1 MNFMFWVIAVI
12 TLGSALMMV
21 LNKNIFHSAL
31 YMIVTFLGVAAI
43 YVMLQADFMAG
54 VQVLVYGGAIA
65 IFIVFGVMLTQR
77 GNMKQTNLF
86 SKSAALA
93 GLVSLGLIVIN
104 AVMVLRTDWPLS
116 SVAPPE
122 DTVNKIADLMYTK
135 MIIPFEVAAILL
147 LVALLGAV
155 IIAKEVKKTS

>member
-1 MNFMFWVIAVI
+1 MFWVIAVI
-12 TLGSALMMV
+12 TLGAALMMV

-104 AVMVLRTDWPLS
+104 AVMVLKTNWPLS
-116 SVAPPE
+116 TAAPPE
-122 DTVNKIADLMYTK
+122 DTVNQIADMMYTK
-135 MIIPFEVAAILL
+135 MLIPFEVAAILL

>member
-1 MNFMFWVIAVI
+1 MFWVIAVI
-12 TLGSALMMV
+12 TLGAALMMV

-77 GNMKQTNLF
+77 GNMRQTNLF

-104 AVMVLRTDWPLS
+104 AVMVLKTNWPLS
-116 SVAPPE
+116 TATPPE
-122 DTVNKIADLMYTK
+122 DTVNQIADMMYTK
-135 MIIPFEVAAILL
+135 MLIPFEVAAILL

>member
-1 MNFMFWVIAVI
+1 
-12 TLGSALMMV
+12 MMV

-104 AVMVLRTDWPLS
+104 AVMVLRTNWTIS
-116 SVAPPE
+116 TATPPE
-122 DTVNKIADLMYTK
+122 DTVNQIADMMYTK
-135 MIIPFEVAAILL
+135 MLIPFEVAAILL

>member
-1 MNFMFWVIAVI
+1 MFWVIAVI
-12 TLGSALMMV
+12 TLGAALMMV

-54 VQVLVYGGAIA
+54 VQILVYGGAIA

-104 AVMVLRTDWPLS
+104 AVMVLKTNWPLS
-116 SVAPPE
+116 TAAPPE
-122 DTVNKIADLMYTK
+122 DTVNQIADMMYTK
-135 MIIPFEVAAILL
+135 MLIPFEVAAILL

>member
-1 MNFMFWVIAVI
+1 MFWVIAVI
-12 TLGSALMMV
+12 TLGAALMMV

-104 AVMVLRTDWPLS
+104 AVMVLRTNWTIS
-116 SVAPPE
+116 TATPPE
-122 DTVNKIADLMYTK
+122 DTVNQIADMMYTK
-135 MIIPFEVAAILL
+135 MLIPFEVAAILL